1 MNARAIQPLTAAGVA
16 AVLTAATITAAG
28 MHSTEINAGLRTEF
42 AAVQLQ
48 ALAVSAAPAAS
59 EAPAAAVTPAAVAN
73 AVANA
78 AANAVAATDPVQ
90 MVTDVVRNVLSIAAA
105 ALWYAAFPIT
115 LPLSVI
121 GGLVMNVAQGIKG
134 TQASAAA
141 DPLLGI
147 TFFFTA
153 PNVLLTTGLANFG
166 LATNV
171 IQQQQIHV
179 PIGMAAAV
187 RPAAAKRASTVPAAP
202 AASARSAK
210 SVAAAGKSGP
220 EAGKRAAAARSRAHA
235 R

>member
-73 AVANA
+73 AVAA
-78 AANAVAATDPVQ
+78 AADPVQ

-105 ALWYAAFPIT
+105 ALWYVAFPIT

>member
-73 AVANA
+73 AVAA
-78 AANAVAATDPVQ
+78 AADPVQ
-90 MVTDVVRNVLSIAAA
+90 IVTDVVRNVLSIAAA

-121 GGLVMNVAQGIKG
+121 GGLVMNVAQSIKG

-141 DPLLGI
+141 DPLLGV

-187 RPAAAKRASTVPAAP
+187 RPAAAAKRASTVPAAP